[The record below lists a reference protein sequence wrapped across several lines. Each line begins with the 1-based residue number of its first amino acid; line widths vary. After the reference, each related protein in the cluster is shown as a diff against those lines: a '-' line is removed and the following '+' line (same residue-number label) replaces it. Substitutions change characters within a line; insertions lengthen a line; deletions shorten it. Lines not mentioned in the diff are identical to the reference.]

1 MKHRAGP
8 EGLHR
13 GITMGSE
20 RPPTQDPEYAQ
31 RLERLGSRWWRRVF
45 DVQAPYR
52 RYLRRLD
59 LGLTLDL
66 GCGVGRNLRN
76 LGGHGVG
83 VDHNPAS
90 VTLARHAG
98 FVAYTPDEF
107 RASEHCQPARFE
119 SLLVAH
125 VLEHLTRSDAVDLVR
140 SYLDYVRPAGLVVM
154 ITPQERGF
162 RSDPTHA
169 EFVDFAALA
178 EIAASLRLE
187 LLRRDSFPFP
197 RLAGRVFPYNEFVAV
212 SRTTERQ

>member
-1 MKHRAGP
+1 VTAAGP
-8 EGLHR
+8 HR
-13 GITMGSE
+13 GFVMASE
-20 RPPTQDPEYAQ
+20 RPDTRDPEYTR
-31 RLERLGSRWWRRVF
+31 RLHRLDSRWWKRVF

-76 LGGHGVG
+76 LNGRGVG
-83 VDHNPAS
+83 VDHNPDS
-90 VTLARHAG
+90 ISLARGDG

-107 RASEHCQPARFE
+107 KASEHGQPARFE

-125 VLEHLTRSDAVDLVR
+125 VLEHMPRAEAVDLVR
-140 SYLDYVRPAGLVVM
+140 SYLEYIRPGGRVVM

-162 RSDPTHA
+162 RSDPTHV

-178 EIAASLRLE
+178 EITRSLE
-187 LLRRDSFPFP
+187 LEPVLRGSFPFP
-197 RLAGRVFPYNEFVAV
+197 RAVGRVFPYNEFVAV
-212 SRTTERQ
+212 VRHTTERQ